1 VQVRFGKDKNQ
12 RSHTFRYVVDAGLD
26 SLAVQQAIERDLKL
40 IPLLDGLNKGKL
52 EHSGK
57 VLHYHAFKF
66 PDGTIM
72 WDGSPSP
79 VQHPPRPLRTDE
91 RELVQA
97 LLSGAFSHSEIE
109 HRLAHALVQDMS
121 DGGMGSI
128 RFAKPISTHR
138 RLGREASLAEYIDQ
152 DGVPVSIT
160 LNLLEPRPGGQFV

>member
-66 PDGTIM
+66 PDGTINVGRITIA
-72 WDGSPSP
+72 GSAPTS
-79 VQHPPRPLRTDE
+79 
-91 RELVQA
+91 A
-97 LLSGAFSHSEIE
+97 SSG
-109 HRLAHALVQDMS
+109 R
-121 DGGMGSI
+121 
-128 RFAKPISTHR
+128 
-138 RLGREASLAEYIDQ
+138 
-152 DGVPVSIT
+152 
-160 LNLLEPRPGGQFV
+160 